1 MAAVA
6 GLEVMA
12 SNCLALNTKV
22 FFQTTG
28 ANQVIVNHHMALR
41 AKQSDAVTAS
51 TAAASALAASPLKPG
66 GVSPGSSLPSAQPLL
81 QVRPA
86 WSTTTPTILEANKL
100 HAVMLCA
107 AAAGAQRCNPCP
119 AGTHKPAASNEG
131 VSACVACPEGTEP
144 SGSKKQCSKY
154 RQY

>member
-1 MAAVA
+1 
-6 GLEVMA
+6 MA

-66 GVSPGSSLPSAQPLL
+66 GCL
-81 QVRPA
+81 QAAR
-86 WSTTTPTILEANKL
+86 SNL
-100 HAVMLCA
+100 HS
-107 AAAGAQRCNPCP
+107 RCY
-119 AGTHKPAASNEG
+119 K
-131 VSACVACPEGTEP
+131 
-144 SGSKKQCSKY
+144 
-154 RQY
+154 